1 MLSSAPG
8 AHSRSCPCVTDPP
21 ALVHRPPCPPTTRAP
36 LQVLTGAVSPRR
48 ASSRSSSTVSV
59 HSGRLAARCI
69 AGCPALHPS
78 EARSSWPDPVWPLPP
93 PRALTGPHSPETHPP
108 EVSCSH
114 QLAAAL
120 HSNRSSH
127 ANSMSKEAWESPW
140 MIVIVEGFRRNNMTR
155 TFLLVHFICTR
166 IISLEP
172 RENTLHYPHV
182 TEEQTEAASLVWAA
196 RPEWRGRDWNPGLLA
211 PGVPRIRCL
220 PCRWICSYP
229 LSRQMFTRSPCLSLA
244 NPGNGIPA
252 LI

>member
-1 MLSSAPG
+1 
-8 AHSRSCPCVTDPP
+8 
-21 ALVHRPPCPPTTRAP
+21 
-36 LQVLTGAVSPRR
+36 
-48 ASSRSSSTVSV
+48 
-59 HSGRLAARCI
+59 
-69 AGCPALHPS
+69 
-78 EARSSWPDPVWPLPP
+78 
-93 PRALTGPHSPETHPP
+93 
-108 EVSCSH
+108 
-114 QLAAAL
+114 
-120 HSNRSSH
+120 
-127 ANSMSKEAWESPW
+127 

-155 TFLLVHFICTR
+155 TFLHVHFICTR

-172 RENTLHYPHV
+172 RENALHYPHV
-182 TEEQTEAASLVWAA
+182 TEEQTEASLVWAA